1 MCVSI
6 SLYLSTYLIYI
17 NECVLLIM
25 YWYHDRPSH
34 LKAVDMVSKVDL
46 DFWIGGMTLQCSFL
60 VTQNS
65 GMGFNVSLWET
76 FRFLKARSY
85 MPPTW

>member
-34 LKAVDMVSKVDL
+34 LKAVDMVSKMDL
-46 DFWIGGMTLQCSFL
+46 
-60 VTQNS
+60 
-65 GMGFNVSLWET
+65 
-76 FRFLKARSY
+76 
-85 MPPTW
+85 